1 MRIDKPANSF
11 IICGVDRLGKS
22 SLIKRIKDEFG
33 FHQVIHYE
41 KPELLAFY
49 QQEMH
54 GIAAAQ
60 QEYQAQSFIAGF
72 KMLESGAPLIY
83 DRFHLGETVYSPR
96 YRGYSGDYV
105 FDLEFVHL
113 KRMSERNEFYI
124 PKLIL
129 LTTSDFS
136 FIQDDGLS
144 FDFSK
149 KEEEQ
154 EDFKKAFYSS
164 QLPKVMIDVSNG
176 KGGFRNPDDIFEEA
190 MNEFFIY

>member
-1 MRIDKPANSF
+1 MEKLANSF
-11 IICGVDRLGKS
+11 ILEGVDRTGKGT
-22 SLIKRIKDEFG
+22 LIKRIKDEFG

-41 KPELLAFY
+41 KPEMLALY
-49 QQEMH
+49 RQQLCSEW
-54 GIAAAQ
+54 AAQ
-60 QEYQAQSFIAGF
+60 QEYQARSFIAGF

-136 FIQDDGLS
+136 FIKDDGLS

-154 EDFKKAFYSS
+154 EDFKKAFHRS

-176 KGGFRNPDDIFEEA
+176 KGGFRDPDDIFEEA
-190 MNEFFIY
+190 MNEFFVY

>member
-1 MRIDKPANSF
+1 MEKLANSF
-11 IICGVDRLGKS
+11 ILCGVDRLGKS
-22 SLIKRIKDEFG
+22 TLIKRIKDEFG
-33 FHQVIHYE
+33 YHQVIHYE
-41 KPELLAFY
+41 KPETLALY
-49 QQEMH
+49 TQQLCSTS
-54 GIAAAQ
+54 AAL
-60 QEYQAQSFIAGF
+60 QEYQAQSFITGF
-72 KMLESGAPLIY
+72 KLLESGAPLIY

-96 YRGYSGDYV
+96 YRGYSGNYV
-105 FDLEFVHL
+105 FDLEFSYL

-154 EDFKKAFYSS
+154 DDFKKAFYRS

-176 KGGFRNPDDIFEEA
+176 KGGFRDPDDIFEEA
-190 MNEFFIY
+190 MNSWHTY